1 MLDCRVPSS
10 NTLDLAIGLE
20 FGDDGA
26 NVFGHYSFRLE
37 DGRLDHALV
46 DYRLCIGLLRVGDRN
61 CGGTT
66 ILF

>member
-1 MLDCRVPSS
+1 
-10 NTLDLAIGLE
+10 LE

-46 DYRLCIGLLRVGDRN
+46 DYRLCIGLLRVGDRA